1 MVLLGGQRVKT
12 VASLSRSQWG
22 NPDFCFTGWNMTE
35 SPQLKNWSFQ
45 NNQLVISTACFNLNC
60 FSPCPWSG
68 IILGMDSANERRCYS
83 VTSSLIGWARP
94 RMIPVCE
101 WSWAYHRSHECIMIH
116 KEAIFTGFVMYW
128 SHFYE
133 NQPAFSLRLPAS
145 IRHITLGVITEN
157 TILVPYLEVKAL
169 QLIWS
174 SGTHRFHLL
183 APVPLTIFRS
193 KINQNWQCSGLKK
206 NTVPITKKFFTRHDG
221 VTVMTCVKFHY
232 DR

>member
-83 VTSSLIGWARP
+83 VTSSLIGWAQTQNDP
-94 RMIPVCE
+94 CLWMILSISQK
-101 WSWAYHRSHECIMIH
+101 SWMYYDPWRGHFYRFCYVLITFLWKPTCFLSKTTSFNKAYHPGGH
-116 KEAIFTGFVMYW
+116 YW
-128 SHFYE
+128 EYYPGALSWSQGTATHLK
-133 NQPAFSLRLPAS
+133 LRHP
-145 IRHITLGVITEN
+145 
-157 TILVPYLEVKAL
+157 
-169 QLIWS
+169 
-174 SGTHRFHLL
+174 
-183 APVPLTIFRS
+183 
-193 KINQNWQCSGLKK
+193 
-206 NTVPITKKFFTRHDG
+206 
-221 VTVMTCVKFHY
+221 
-232 DR
+232 